1 MCLAVLKNFF
11 TYNKYS
17 LHTKI
22 QGVSSNNKVK
32 DTLIINN
39 PLSLEESELKEKK
52 EERKEKIQENSDDDE
67 EDEIK
72 LI

>member
-32 DTLIINN
+32 ETPIIHN
-39 PLSLEESELKEKK
+39 PLSFEESEPKAKE
-52 EERKEKIQENSDDDE
+52 EERKEKIQENPDDE